1 MNNIQIGSLVLNGQL
16 ILYLAFGAAGWLILR
31 YRLRNIADRH
41 TIMSIISNA
50 YWMWILVWKL
60 SFLLFHP
67 LEVFHR
73 PAALLYFDGG
83 PRGAWVASL
92 VVALYIWKNAAKLEG
107 LISIVAIWSSMR
119 RMLARFRALKLEVRR
134 NIAVLLFIIG
144 LAGYG
149 IYDYLD
155 KSPSKAIQTMEA
167 EVNEVGVRK
176 GQRAP
181 DFTLANLEGNSMKL
195 SDYQGKRVLLNFW
208 ASWCPPCQV
217 EMPHMQRFYEDYQQQ
232 DVVILGVNMTSIEKH
247 QDDVQQFISKGAY
260 TFPILLDPKGDVM
273 QAYQVTAYPTT
284 YLLDSSGVIQDKFVG
299 AMSYELMKK
308 YAAELE

>member
-31 YRLRNIADRH
+31 YRLRNMADRH

-50 YWMWILVWKL
+50 YWMWVLVWKL

-67 LEVFHR
+67 LEVLHR

-83 PRGAWVASL
+83 ARGAWVASL

-181 DFTLANLEGNSMKL
+181 DFTLANLEGNSMRL

-217 EMPHMQRFYEDYQQQ
+217 EMPHMQKFYEDYQQQ

-260 TFPILLDPKGDVM
+260 TFPILLDPKGEVM

-308 YAAELE
+308 YASELE